1 MLLALFIMWSFSIGM
16 LVLGAGGIYAQIF
29 PSKPIRIVTTAVGGA
44 NDLLSRIVAQEI
56 SGPLGQQVIVENRPS
71 GVIPGEIVSKAP
83 ADGYVL
89 LFSGSSLWILPLMQS
104 KIPYDPVKDF
114 SPITFVSSAPSIL
127 LVHPS
132 VPVKS
137 VKELIALAKAN
148 PRALNYSSVGAG
160 ATSHLSAELFKSMTG
175 VDIVRIPY
183 ASNNALITDLI
194 SGQTQLTFG
203 LISLFMPH
211 VKSGKLRALA
221 VSSAQPS
228 ALFPGLPPI
237 AATVPGYESVSMQGM
252 FAPAKTPTAV
262 INRLNQEL
270 VRVLNRADVK
280 ERFLGIGL
288 EAAPSSPDQ
297 FETAIK
303 SEMVLVGKVI
313 RDARITAD

>member
-1 MLLALFIMWSFSIGM
+1 MLLARFIMWSFSIGM

-252 FAPAKTPTAV
+252 FAPAKTPAV
-262 INRLNQEL
+262 IIRRLNEAI
-270 VRVLNRADVK
+270 VRVLIQPDVK
-280 ERFLGIGL
+280 QKLAAIGA
-288 EAAPSSPDQ
+288 EVVANSPQQAAA
-297 FETAIK
+297 TVK
-303 SEMVLVGKVI
+303 GEMTRMGKVI
-313 RDARITAD
+313 KDAGIRAE